1 MPTVTVTNP
10 TSFIR
15 VQLLGRDGDG
25 PISVPGLKVGDAVVV
40 IAKDNRTVN
49 PFQTT
54 FELFVTVDDEIQQVH
69 EGDISLH
76 AFDLLLL
83 RF

>member
-1 MPTVTVTNP
+1 MATVTVTNP

-15 VQLLGRDGDG
+15 VQLLGRDGQG
-25 PISVPGLKVGDAVVV
+25 PISVPGVKVGDAVVV

-49 PFQTT
+49 PFQVT
-54 FELFVTVDDEIQQVH
+54 FELFITVDDEIQQMY
-69 EGDISLH
+69 EGDIENH
-76 AFDLLLL
+76 PFDLLLV